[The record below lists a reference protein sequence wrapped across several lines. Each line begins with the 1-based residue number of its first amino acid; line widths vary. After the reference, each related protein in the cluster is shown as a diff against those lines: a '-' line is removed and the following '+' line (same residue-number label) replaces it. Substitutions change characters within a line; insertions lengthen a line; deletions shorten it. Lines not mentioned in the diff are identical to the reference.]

1 VRKLIDAYTVVDANL
16 NRSREGLR
24 VCEDICRFVWRK
36 QKLAQTAK
44 ELRHRLT
51 EYSLKIK
58 DQKLLNSRDISKDE
72 GKPLQINELNRANWD
87 DLFKANVQ
95 RAKEA
100 CRVLEEVSKICEPT
114 LTASFKAE
122 RFRIYEFEKKAL
134 IK

>member
-1 VRKLIDAYTVVDANL
+1 MRKLIDAYTIVDANL

-51 EYSLKIK
+51 ELSLKIK
-58 DQKLLNSRDISKDE
+58 NQKLLKSRDVTKDE
-72 GKPLQINELNRANWD
+72 GSHLQNNELNRSNWD

-100 CRVLEEVSKICEPT
+100 CRVLEEVTKICEPK
-114 LTASFKAE
+114 LTAAFKEE
-122 RFRIYEFEKKAL
+122 RFRVYEFEKKAL